1 MKPLMEDDRGSDF
14 YFVVRT
20 IVFFGVWIA
29 CAIAGGVLGF
39 DHLVLSPSDGCRDR
53 QGACIDRNR
62 DTCIA
67 PKLPSLTFLAAS
79 VASLPPSAPASVG
92 TA

>member
-1 MKPLMEDDRGSDF
+1 MEDDRGSDF

-39 DHLVLSPSDGCRDR
+39 IFGWIPALILAFIWLLLLDSR
-53 QGACIDRNR
+53 QWWSWLCW
-62 DTCIA
+62 
-67 PKLPSLTFLAAS
+67 LQSSL
-79 VASLPPSAPASVG
+79 G
-92 TA
+92 